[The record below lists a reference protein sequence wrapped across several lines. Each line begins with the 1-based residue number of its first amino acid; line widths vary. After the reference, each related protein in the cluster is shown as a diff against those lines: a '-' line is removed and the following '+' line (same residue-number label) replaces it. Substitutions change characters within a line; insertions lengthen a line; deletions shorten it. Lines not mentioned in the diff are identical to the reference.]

1 MNQRLSHNMLIYTF
15 AVFMILM
22 RPFFAYHISQTGGFA
37 NDPTR
42 VYNLLQ
48 RLVKKKEFH
57 AEDADEAAD
66 LIRAT
71 EIEVI
76 LPVVFLILQLRRRA
90 GWLYALLFGSNT
102 DSNNYSTTFQVCPC
116 NSYYQR
122 ISKLQI

>member
-15 AVFMILM
+15 AVLMILM

-37 NDPTR
+37 GDPTR

-66 LIRAT
+66 LINAT
-71 EIEVI
+71 EVKVI
-76 LPVVFLILQLRRRA
+76 LPLVFILLQLRRYA
-90 GWLYALLFGSNT
+90 GWLYALLVGSNT
-102 DSNNYSTTFQVCPC
+102 SNNYSTVFQVCPC
-116 NSYYQR
+116 NCYYQR